1 MHRFA
6 NSLLLI
12 ALVLPYARAP
22 LCQAGSHEHADHH
35 HAGMVAA
42 FASASDDGPA
52 ATGDCHSLMGC
63 TVVLQASLA
72 EVGASFRALAQAWDP
87 ALQGGA
93 VVIPSRASPDTP
105 PPRTA

>member
-1 MHRFA
+1 MRRIA
-6 NSLLLI
+6 TPLLLLV
-12 ALVLPYARAP
+12 LVLPYARAP

-42 FASASDDGPA
+42 FADAPGDGKA

-63 TVVLQASLA
+63 TVVVQASLA
-72 EVGASFRALAQAWDP
+72 EVGASFRAFAQAWDP